1 MFSGVK
7 LSMGSFVLFIGLH
20 MMSSKHDYANYDKFA
35 PKFNMTYKTIFF
47 QVLCMGLSAYIQ
59 NLIRLCCFLSLYNS
73 LVVMQPK
80 KKDDSCTTEAK
91 YEAIL
96 DKLEQLCLVRNE
108 DK

>member
-1 MFSGVK
+1 
-7 LSMGSFVLFIGLH
+7 
-20 MMSSKHDYANYDKFA
+20 MS
-35 PKFNMTYKTIFF
+35 
-47 QVLCMGLSAYIQ
+47 LSAYIQ

-73 LVVMQPK
+73 PVVMPPK
-80 KKDDSCTTEAK
+80 KKDDSSTTEAK